1 MGLDKRDAVN
11 EFVKESEAIFA
22 SQKLQLPK
30 LMVQRVTRHY
40 MLTSKN
46 IQRLNSKLWD
56 EKLNQSALLISKDR
70 NRRKEQ

>member
-1 MGLDKRDAVN
+1 MFVTSVVYNNPEHLMGLDKRDAVN

-40 MLTSKN
+40 MLTSK
-46 IQRLNSKLWD
+46 KYK
-56 EKLNQSALLISKDR
+56 EKIYKG
-70 NRRKEQ
+70 